1 MECVRLRAT
10 LHGLG
15 TTMYGVAGGRSDMTH
30 AIYYTV
36 IAVVA
41 QLIAGPLVAGGATIV
56 AGVCWLRLV
65 RREWAPAP

>member
-1 MECVRLRAT
+1 
-10 LHGLG
+10 
-15 TTMYGVAGGRSDMTH
+15 MTH

-65 RREWAPAP
+65 RREWSPHSSSRT